1 MARITTAALVF
12 LVASTTTE
20 AFAPSTTGSSFVQT
34 RTAFVAPSASLAP
47 RLPNTALQ
55 MNLFD
60 RFSRVAK
67 ANLNSVLKTLE
78 DPEKI
83 LNQAVEDMQT
93 DLVKV
98 RQSYAEIT
106 ATQRRLLKQKE
117 QADALAKD
125 WYQRAQ
131 LALQKSNDGLAKEA
145 LTRRQQQLDEASG
158 LQDQI
163 DVQAASIDKL
173 YEGMQMLESK
183 IMESRS
189 KKEQMIARAR
199 TASSTQK
206 VNDMLG
212 GITGK
217 TSMDAFTRM
226 EEKVEALEA
235 AAEVSAE
242 MGSIGGNALPGSAG
256 SSIENQFKALEAS
269 SSVDDELQKL
279 KGLLNPAPSSD
290 GGASASGSSASASGV
305 DDELEQ
311 LKKDAGL

>member
-1 MARITTAALVF
+1 MHF
-12 LVASTTTE
+12 
-20 AFAPSTTGSSFVQT
+20 SFFIG
-34 RTAFVAPSASLAP
+34 RPRLNSLAVP
-47 RLPNTALQ
+47 
-55 MNLFD
+55 
-60 RFSRVAK
+60 
-67 ANLNSVLKTLE
+67 
-78 DPEKI
+78 
-83 LNQAVEDMQT
+83 QT

-117 QADALAKD
+117 QADALAQD

-131 LALQKSNDGLAKEA
+131 LALQKGNEGLAKEA
-145 LTRRQQQLDEASG
+145 LTRRQQQIEAATT
-158 LQDQI
+158 LQQQI
-163 DVQAASIDKL
+163 DTQAASIDKL
-173 YEGMQMLESK
+173 YEGMQALEAKILESK
-183 IMESRS
+183 S

-199 TASSTQK
+199 TAQSTQK

-242 MGSIGGNALPGSAG
+242 MGTLGGRALPGSAE
-256 SSIENQFKALEAS
+256 SNLEQQFKLLEGSAA
-269 SSVDDELQKL
+269 VDEELRKL
-279 KGLLNPAPSSD
+279 KGLLNPSSEPSTS
-290 GGASASGSSASASGV
+290 SGSSTQSSEGNV

-311 LKKDAGL
+311 LKKEAGL

>member
-1 MARITTAALVF
+1 MV
-12 LVASTTTE
+12 
-20 AFAPSTTGSSFVQT
+20 
-34 RTAFVAPSASLAP
+34 
-47 RLPNTALQ
+47 
-55 MNLFD
+55 
-60 RFSRVAK
+60 
-67 ANLNSVLKTLE
+67 
-78 DPEKI
+78 KI
-83 LNQAVEDMQT
+83 
-93 DLVKV
+93 

-117 QADALAKD
+117 QSDALAQD

-131 LALQKSNDGLAKEA
+131 LALQKGNEGLAKEA
-145 LTRRQQQLDEASG
+145 LTRRQQQLDAAAA
-158 LQDQI
+158 LQSQI

-183 IMESRS
+183 IMEARS

-199 TASSTQK
+199 TAQSTQK

-242 MGSIGGNALPGSAG
+242 MGTLNGNLLPGSASLEAQFKVLEG
-256 SSIENQFKALEAS
+256 SSA
-269 SSVDDELQKL
+269 VDQELLKL
-279 KGLLNPAPSSD
+279 KGLLNPAS
-290 GGASASGSSASASGV
+290 SGSSSSSGAV
-305 DDELEQ
+305 MDDELEK
-311 LKKDAGL
+311 LKRDAGL